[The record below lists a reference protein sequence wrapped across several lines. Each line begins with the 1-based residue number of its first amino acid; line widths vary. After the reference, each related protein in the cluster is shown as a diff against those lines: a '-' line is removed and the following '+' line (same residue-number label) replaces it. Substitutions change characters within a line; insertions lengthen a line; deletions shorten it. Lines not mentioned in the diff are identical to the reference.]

1 MGIAVALLQSIL
13 WAGATVILRVLSTRV
28 NGFVVNG
35 VRAAV
40 AWLVL
45 IPFLLLTGG
54 LADWGLLTP
63 LRLAYILGSVALG
76 GVLGDYLYLVSLKLL
91 GVGRAFPITSSHPVF
106 TVLLGALLLGTPATP
121 QMIAGMALVMFGVYL
136 VARPRRD
143 VIALDNTPPIDRRR
157 LLAGVGVALATAIIW
172 AFGTLILSM
181 GLEGGIDPVLVSA
194 VRIPLV
200 VALSLAAAGQQRQLG
215 SVRRLD
221 RRTWALICAAGIL
234 GWAVGST
241 LYSVALQMIGPGKAA
256 LISSTAPIF
265 GVPLS
270 ALFLKERP
278 TRNTLIGTVITVA
291 GIVLVV

>member
-1 MGIAVALLQSIL
+1 
-13 WAGATVILRVLSTRV
+13 
-28 NGFVVNG
+28 
-35 VRAAV
+35 
-40 AWLVL
+40 
-45 IPFLLLTGG
+45 
-54 LADWGLLTP
+54 
-63 LRLAYILGSVALG
+63 
-76 GVLGDYLYLVSLKLL
+76 
-91 GVGRAFPITSSHPVF
+91 
-106 TVLLGALLLGTPATP
+106 
-121 QMIAGMALVMFGVYL
+121 
-136 VARPRRD
+136 
-143 VIALDNTPPIDRRR
+143 